1 MPNRHPAV
9 TTAAFALLLALTAA
23 ACSGG
28 GASPAA
34 GTPGAPADSVAPE
47 SMAPAASSPPAGA
60 PSPAASAPAESAPAS
75 SPPSTAA
82 GPGPAAAALAE
93 RAWATAELTDV
104 TTGEPFRIA
113 DLAGKTIFVE
123 SMAIWCTNCRQQQER
138 FKEALA
144 QLDPAEVAYVV
155 LTVDPGESAEDLARY
170 EADRGFTGQ
179 YAVAGTELSRALVAD
194 FGPNAIN
201 PPSVPLIHVTP
212 GGEISFATGGESV
225 DEILALAR
233 G

>member
-1 MPNRHPAV
+1 MPNRHPAIA
-9 TTAAFALLLALTAA
+9 TAALGLLLALTAA

-28 GASPAA
+28 AASPAA
-34 GTPGAPADSVAPE
+34 GTPAPPRDSMAPE
-47 SMAPAASSPPAGA
+47 SMAPAASSPPAGPA
-60 PSPAASAPAESAPAS
+60 SPAASAPAESAASS
-75 SPPSTAA
+75 SPPAA
-82 GPGPAAAALAE
+82 AASPGPAADALAG
-93 RAWATAELTDV
+93 RAWATAELVDV
-104 TTGEPFRIA
+104 TTGESFRIA

-138 FKEALA
+138 FTEALA

-170 EADRGFTGQ
+170 KDERGFTGR

-194 FGPNAIN
+194 FGPNGIN

-212 GGEISFATGGESV
+212 GGEISFGTGGESV
-225 DEILALAR
+225 DEIIALAR